1 MAESELE
8 EEAMAINSIY
18 PDSIKQITNSIYEVS
33 IVGSGITVRLS
44 FPSLYPDQGPNIL
57 DVKSSGNIPEP
68 KAKEV
73 LETSLQEAFSPGMVC
88 IFEFL
93 ELSRESLQVWGHD
106 DLGSSGDTVIVEG
119 TIDYDTLDDNPTS
132 NADPTSGW
140 FESDPIVDRKSVFIG
155 RARGVVSVEE
165 AEQLLDLLKTNKKIA
180 KATHNMTCWRIR
192 REDGV
197 VFQDYDD
204 DGESAAGGR
213 LLHLLTL
220 TDSWNVVVV
229 VSRWYGGTLL
239 GSDRYV
245 TCDHFRYCSIL
256 WYSWLTYRFRHINNC
271 AREALE
277 RGGFITKK

>member
-1 MAESELE
+1 MQVKAPISSKMAESELE

-18 PDSIKQITNSIYEVS
+18 PDSMKQITNSIYEIS
-33 IVGSGITVRLS
+33 IVGGDITARLS
-44 FPSLYPDQGPNIL
+44 FPSLYPDQGPSIL
-57 DVKSSGNIPEP
+57 DVKSSGSIPELEA
-68 KAKEV
+68 KAV
-73 LETSLQEAFSPGMVC
+73 LETSLEEAFSPGMVC
-88 IFEFL
+88 VFEFL

-106 DLGSSGDTVIVEG
+106 HLGSSGDNVIVEG
-119 TIDYDTLDDNPTS
+119 TIDYDTLADTPTS
-132 NADPTSGW
+132 SEDPTAGW

-155 RARGVVSVEE
+155 RARAVTSVDQ

-197 VFQDYDD
+197 SFQDYDD

-245 TCDHFRYCSIL
+245 ILQYFRS
-256 WYSWLTYRFRHINNC
+256 
-271 AREALE
+271 
-277 RGGFITKK
+277 GFILC